1 MNYSINNFNELI
13 RFFERPEVTV
23 EQIEEITAK
32 SLYVF
37 FIGKNTKE
45 DAIKQLIKFWDKW
58 GETREKPIFIDLD
71 LNVID

>member
-45 DAIKQLIKFWDKW
+45 DAIKKLIKFWDKW
-58 GETREKPIFIDLD
+58 GETREKPIFIDVD